1 MKRWEYSK
9 LWKLTA
15 LLLNQICA
23 MVLVLSVV
31 VCTVYGGRAAALVR
45 GKGSDL

>member
-1 MKRWEYSK
+1 MKQWEYSK
-9 LWKLTA
+9 PWKLTA

-23 MVLVLSVV
+23 VVLVLSVV
-31 VCTVYGGRAAALVR
+31 VYGLCGRQRLWLR